1 MSSSGKTSSVQTG
14 LYRGVYGSIVSECV
28 DVGRCVSSQQFPSH
42 HSEVIQEVKR
52 LRWGC
57 WTRPLQL
64 HLQQL
69 PSLLLHVS
77 FCHAVLCRNFSV
89 RTKPLALSI
98 YPSIL
103 LSIHLLRKD
112 SHVSGP
118 DWHLVLFWCMSRTN
132 IWHKFG
138 IFVWHIS
145 WFFFFNPMHTVSMH
159 KYIYT
164 QRLVLY
170 NSSCPNLRRF
180 CLWVS
185 DVTDLVI

>member
-89 RTKPLALSI
+89 RTKPLPPPI

-145 WFFFFNPMHTVSMH
+145 WFFFLILCIQSVCINIFTHNVLFYTTVH
-159 KYIYT
+159 
-164 QRLVLY
+164 VLIWEDFVCG
-170 NSSCPNLRRF
+170 S
-180 CLWVS
+180 
-185 DVTDLVI
+185 VTWQI